1 MRRSG
6 EGEKGR
12 CLPWSKE
19 EEGAY
24 IFWMKQVPVVTVLE
38 NVMQCDG
45 HAANLRYL
53 AQANATNKLWP
64 NVVINRKL
72 NPKLY

>member
-1 MRRSG
+1 MRCSCR
-6 EGEKGR
+6 
-12 CLPWSKE
+12 
-19 EEGAY
+19 
-24 IFWMKQVPVVTVLE
+24 
-38 NVMQCDG
+38 
-45 HAANLRYL
+45 RYL